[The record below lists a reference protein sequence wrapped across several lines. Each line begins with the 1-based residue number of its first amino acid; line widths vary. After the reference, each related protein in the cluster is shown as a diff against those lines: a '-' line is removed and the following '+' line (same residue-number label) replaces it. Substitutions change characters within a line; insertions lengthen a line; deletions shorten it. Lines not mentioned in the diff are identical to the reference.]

1 MIMRFTP
8 SKTSICSSSTIPIPA
23 FTALETLIT
32 PHLEQLWDALLEK
45 GMILY
50 GVSSDDAHKLQKW
63 GEKENNPGRGWVMVR
78 SKELTSDA
86 LTAAMLKGDFYSSS
100 GVMLSKLVRGKSS
113 IELEVD
119 VQTTEEE
126 LESEFLFGRPSKRAN
141 SEPPSNSSVRGG
153 DRSINEREPSL
164 LQNQR
169 LLLAREG
176 NPLRKERR
184 RLAARVLR
192 LDPTHLFRWSLD
204 ASCPKEACARIMG
217 TELQISSRV
226 SIPTKEIELQAI
238 RSQGAG
244 GQNVN
249 KVSTA
254 VHLFFDIRASSL
266 PEIYKERLLMMKDR
280 RISPAGTVIIKSQ
293 QARTQEAN
301 REKALARFRELI
313 LEAMKVRK
321 SRRATAPTKGSKERR
336 LQAKQSRSKKK
347 SLRRRPS
354 TDE

>member
-1 MIMRFTP
+1 
-8 SKTSICSSSTIPIPA
+8 
-23 FTALETLIT
+23 
-32 PHLEQLWDALLEK
+32 
-45 GMILY
+45 
-50 GVSSDDAHKLQKW
+50 
-63 GEKENNPGRGWVMVR
+63 
-78 SKELTSDA
+78 
-86 LTAAMLKGDFYSSS
+86 
-100 GVMLSKLVRGKSS
+100 
-113 IELEVD
+113 
-119 VQTTEEE
+119 
-126 LESEFLFGRPSKRAN
+126 
-141 SEPPSNSSVRGG
+141 
-153 DRSINEREPSL
+153 
-164 LQNQR
+164 
-169 LLLAREG
+169 
-176 NPLRKERR
+176 
-184 RLAARVLR
+184 
-192 LDPTHLFRWSLD
+192 
-204 ASCPKEACARIMG
+204 MG

-266 PEIYKERLLMMKDR
+266 PEIYKERLLKMKDR